1 MNRLHDYSTTGGVC
15 LLMGGRLIITKKEKD
30 GAKKGTV
37 LFGSQ
42 SNNRDT
48 DVKIITLILVY
59 IKGNTEFFR
68 KIVP

>member
-1 MNRLHDYSTTGGVC
+1 MNRLHDYSTTGGG
-15 LLMGGRLIITKKEKD
+15 LSTYGREAYYNEKEKD